1 MKKLRKPNVAR
12 VICLYIVIS
21 GKGTGDCC
29 NQ

>member
-1 MKKLRKPNVAR
+1 MKRLKKPNVTR